1 VRAQLVLKLAICVA
15 LVAITFA
22 VFGKTLGYDFVNY
35 DDNTYVYDNPQV
47 FRGLTLSGVKWAFTH
62 FDNDNWHPLTS
73 ISHMIDCSLFG
84 LKPGGHHLVN
94 VLLHAVAVVLLFLVL
109 SRMTSGP
116 SSPRRVFDRTA
127 SIWASAFVAAL
138 FAIHPLHVESV
149 AWIAER
155 KDVLSAVFFMLT
167 LGAYAHYARQP
178 SIARY
183 IVMSIMFAL
192 GLMSKPMFVTV
203 PLILLLLDYWP
214 LNRIVDIR
222 ALRRSVIEKVPLLLL
237 SAALSVAT
245 IFAQRQGEARLEELP
260 FMWRITNAL
269 AACVVYI
276 WQMIWPANLA
286 LVYPHP
292 GRLPLW
298 EIAGAAALLFA
309 ITIFVFVFR
318 KRKPYFVTG
327 WFWYLVM
334 LLPVIGLI
342 QVGGQAHAD
351 RYTYLPQ
358 LGLYL
363 IAAWGIVDL
372 SVLRRHHREILC
384 AAAAVIIAAF
394 AWRAWIQTSY
404 WHDSEKL
411 WRQTL
416 ALTNQN
422 DIAHQGLGE
431 FLLQHHRVDEAI
443 SEFRTVLSRHPNSPD
458 ANFQLASALI
468 EKGEFESAVEY
479 YRKVLAAGSDTTTA
493 HCALG
498 DALLQLGKLDDALN
512 EYNRALKID
521 PANSR
526 AETSLAS
533 ALLEHKRGEE
543 AIEHYRNVVRR
554 EPSSALAHYNLAV
567 GLHRAGV
574 LPEAIAHYKE
584 ALRLEPGYPD
594 ADRFLGQALLQN
606 GQPDEAKLHLKK
618 WF

>member
-1 VRAQLVLKLAICVA
+1 MRAQLVLRFAISA
-15 LVAITFA
+15 TLVAITFA
-22 VFGKTLGYDFVNY
+22 VFAQTLGHDFVNY

-84 LKPGGHHLVN
+84 LKPRGHHLVN
-94 VLLHAVAVVLLFLVL
+94 VLLHAIAVVLLFLVL
-109 SRMTSGP
+109 NRMTSAP
-116 SSPRRVFDRTA
+116 SSPRRVFDRTGG
-127 SIWASAFVAAL
+127 IWPSAFVAAL

-178 SIARY
+178 SIGRY

-203 PLILLLLDYWP
+203 PIILLLLDYWP
-214 LNRIVDIR
+214 LNRFGKTMTVKLV
-222 ALRRSVIEKVPLLLL
+222 AEKIPLLAL

-245 IFAQRQGEARLEELP
+245 VFAQRQGEARLQVLP

-269 AACVVYI
+269 AAFVVYI
-276 WQMIWPANLA
+276 WQMIWPAKLA

-298 EIAGAAALLFA
+298 EITGAAALLFV
-309 ITIFVFVFR
+309 ITTFVFVFR
-318 KRKPYFVTG
+318 KRKPYLVTG

-363 IAAWGIVDL
+363 VATWGIVDL
-372 SVLRRHHREILC
+372 TVSWRHQREILC

-394 AWRAWIQTSY
+394 AWRAWIQASF
-404 WHDSEKL
+404 WHNSETIWK
-411 WRQTL
+411 RTL
-416 ALTNQN
+416 AVTTKN
-422 DIAHQGLGE
+422 DLAHFFYGE
-431 FLLQHHRVDEAI
+431 FLLDEHRADEAI
-443 SEFRTVLSRHPNSPD
+443 PELETVLSRHPNDAD
-458 ANFQLASALI
+458 ANFHFGSALV
-468 EKGEFESAVEY
+468 EKGKINSAIAR
-479 YRKVLAAGSDTTTA
+479 YRKALA
-493 HCALG
+493 
-498 DALLQLGKLDDALN
+498 LDPSFS
-512 EYNRALKID
+512 K
-521 PANSR
+521 
-526 AETSLAS
+526 AETALANV
-533 ALLEHKRGEE
+533 LLENGDRNE
-543 AIEHYRNVVRR
+543 AIEHYRNVARR
-554 EPSSALAHYNLAV
+554 EPSSAPAHYNLAV
-567 GLHRAGV
+567 GLHRAGA

-618 WF
+618 

>member
-1 VRAQLVLKLAICVA
+1 
-15 LVAITFA
+15 
-22 VFGKTLGYDFVNY
+22 
-35 DDNTYVYDNPQV
+35 
-47 FRGLTLSGVKWAFTH
+47 
-62 FDNDNWHPLTS
+62 
-73 ISHMIDCSLFG
+73 
-84 LKPGGHHLVN
+84 
-94 VLLHAVAVVLLFLVL
+94 
-109 SRMTSGP
+109 MTSGP

-178 SIARY
+178 SIGRY

-203 PLILLLLDYWP
+203 PLVLLLIDYWP
-214 LNRIVDIR
+214 LNRAQRSASFAKATAARGVRDQKPE
-222 ALRRSVIEKVPLLLL
+222 AGFKRRSWRNLIAEKIPLLVL

-372 SVLRRHHREILC
+372 SVSRRHHREILC

-443 SEFRTVLSRHPNSPD
+443 SEFRTVLSRHPNSPE

-533 ALLEHKRGEE
+533 ALLEHTRGEE

-574 LPEAIAHYKE
+574 LPAAIAHYKE

-606 GQPDEAKLHLKK
+606 GQPDEAKLHLEK
-618 WF
+618 